1 MEGIVLTSLSAR
13 RLLCVT
19 FAFND
24 GRACLS
30 RRLYSYGRL
39 RAAMVAGP
47 ITIKGN
53 GVAAS
58 HG

>member
-1 MEGIVLTSLSAR
+1 MEGTDLSAR

-24 GRACLS
+24 GQACPS
-30 RRLYSYGRL
+30 RRLYLYGRA

-53 GVAAS
+53 NVAAS